1 MVAFVILILKMSWKK
16 EVSHL
21 IHIGELFL
29 IFRIGYYNDDY
40 IEEKDYDKDLPNL
53 PSEVQIE
60 VRNFQIMRILLLTLK
75 VFRDPNWIIKDEN
88 SKIYTAANT
97 PMYDESLDELIRT
110 IESYRACV
118 REYPM
123 LEPTFLIDA
132 KWVFSFRFFIF
143 C

>member
-1 MVAFVILILKMSWKK
+1 MPQFSHSSLK
-16 EVSHL
+16 
-21 IHIGELFL
+21 FL
-29 IFRIGYYNDDY
+29 
-40 IEEKDYDKDLPNL
+40 
-53 PSEVQIE
+53 Q
-60 VRNFQIMRILLLTLK
+60 

-97 PMYDESLDELIRT
+97 PMYDESLGIFLVPIYLIHLFILFTYSSSYFKDELIRT

-132 KWVFSFRFFIF
+132 KWV
-143 C
+143 